1 MATSAQAQI
10 LPTAYAAPYTAA
22 GTIGFGCAVGFPDA
36 SGEVAVVTTVAPILG
51 VAANAVVAGEEVF
64 VVLAGPAYVKLAG
77 TVTWSSSPFVVPDAA
92 GEFVAAAGDETC
104 QVRAIPDARQGLD
117 AVNDDIIRALVGVG
131 AFHL

>member
-10 LPTAYAAPYTAA
+10 LPTAYAAPYTAS
-22 GTIGFGCAVGFPDA
+22 GTIGFGCAVGYPDA
-36 SGEVAVVTTVAPILG
+36 SGEVAAVTSEAPILG
-51 VAANAVVAGEEVF
+51 VAANAVSAGEEVF

-77 TVTWSSSPFVVPDAA
+77 TVTWSSSPFVKPTTA

-104 QVRAIPDARQGLD
+104 QVRAIPDAREGAS
-117 AVNDDIIRALVGVG
+117 AVDNDIIRALVGVG

>member
-10 LPTAYAAPYTAA
+10 LPTAYAAPYTAS

-36 SGEVAVVTTVAPILG
+36 SGEVDVVTAVAPILG
-51 VAANAVVAGEEVF
+51 VAANAVSAGEEVF

-77 TVTWSSSPFVVPDAA
+77 TVTWATSPFVVPTTA

-104 QVRAIPDARQGLD
+104 QVRAIPDARQGLS
-117 AVNDDIIRALVGVG
+117 AANDDIIRALVGVG
-131 AFHL
+131 AFHS

>member
-10 LPTAYAAPYTAA
+10 LPTAYAAPYTAS
-22 GTIGFGCAVGFPDA
+22 GTIGFGCAVGYPDA
-36 SGEVAVVTTVAPILG
+36 SGEVAEDTSGSFLG

-64 VVLAGPAYVKLAG
+64 VVLSGPAYIKLAG
-77 TVTWSSSPFVVPDAA
+77 TVTFGTSPFVKPTTA

-104 QVRAIPDARQGLD
+104 QVRAIPDARQGLS
-117 AVNDDIIRALVGVG
+117 AANDDIIRALVGVG

>member
-10 LPTAYAAPYTAA
+10 LPTAYAAPYTAS

-36 SGEVAVVTTVAPILG
+36 DGEVAVVTTAVPILG
-51 VAANAVVAGEEVF
+51 VAANAVSAGEEVF

-77 TVTWSSSPFVVPDAA
+77 TVTFGTSPFVKPTTA

-104 QVRAIPDARQGLD
+104 QVRAIPDARQGLSAAD
-117 AVNDDIIRALVGVG
+117 DDIIRALVGVG